1 MSDDRLG
8 TAQTPETLG
17 IIVNTAFAEQIG
29 EEGVRRYVDALEAA
43 AQVARDGAAAGEVEA
58 YLRSALDV
66 AGIALAAI
74 RYGVIAEQLVHLARH
89 GGPLSVALDDGTVL
103 AGPRLVVPGSVP
115 AERGEPD
122 PESSERPTYS

>member
-1 MSDDRLG
+1 MSDDRIG
-8 TAQTPETLG
+8 TGQTPETLG

-29 EEGVRRYVDALEAA
+29 EEGVRRYVEVLEAA
-43 AQVARDGAAAGEVEA
+43 AQNARDGGAAGDVEEH
-58 YLRSALDV
+58 LRSTLDD
-66 AGIALAAI
+66 AGIQLAAP
-74 RYGVIAEQLVHLARH
+74 RYAVLAEQLVHLARH

-115 AERGEPD
+115 AEQGEPD